1 MQDYNFSAYIIK
13 RRTENILTISL
24 SLQTSPIPATDQRKA
39 GISNLLL
46 STNF

>member
-13 RRTENILTISL
+13 CRTENILTISL
-24 SLQTSPIPATDQRKA
+24 PLQTNPVPATDQRKV